1 MINRRDFLK
10 HTAVGAAGI
19 SLLGVPFPAEAAQ
32 AINLTILHTNDQ
44 HSRIDPFPDDGRK
57 YGGMGGMARRA
68 TLVEQVR
75 KQEPNVLL
83 LDSGDIW
90 QGTPY
95 FNFFGGELEYK
106 LMSDMKYDAS
116 TLGNHDFDNG
126 LKGLEKQLPNAA
138 FPFLIANY
146 DFSGTILK
154 DRFQPYKI
162 FEKQGVRVG
171 VFGLGIELEGLVGK
185 NNFSET
191 VYTDPVAVAREMVQE
206 LRGKQKCHLIICL
219 SHLGYS
225 YKDEKID
232 DLKLASQVAGIDV
245 ILGGH
250 THTFL
255 EQPEVVRHAQG
266 HETLVNQV
274 GWSGLFLGRID
285 FSFNRKSK
293 QKTDVRTALLP
304 VNTPVTTS

>member
-10 HTAVGAAGI
+10 HTVAGAAGI
-19 SLLGVPFPAEAAQ
+19 TLLGLPFSAEAAKD
-32 AINLTILHTNDQ
+32 INLTILHTNDQ

-83 LDSGDIW
+83 LDAGDIW

-106 LMSDMKYDAS
+106 LMSDMQYDAA

-126 LKGLEKQLPNAA
+126 LEGLEKQLPHAA
-138 FPFLIANY
+138 FPFISANY

-154 DRFQPYKI
+154 GRFQPYKV

-185 NNFSET
+185 SNYGET
-191 VYTDPVAVAREMVQE
+191 LYNDPVAVAREMVQE
-206 LRGKQKCHLIICL
+206 LRTAQKCNLVICL

-225 YKDEKID
+225 YKEEKID
-232 DLKLASQVAGIDV
+232 DLKLAGQVAGIDL

-255 EQPEVVRHAQG
+255 ERPELVRHESG

-285 FSFNRKSK
+285 FSFNQKSK
-293 QKTDVRTALLP
+293 QKSGVTTALLP
-304 VNTPVTTS
+304 VSAPVTAS

>member
-10 HTAVGAAGI
+10 HTVAGAAGI
-19 SLLGVPFPAEAAQ
+19 TLLGLPFSAEAAQ
-32 AINLTILHTNDQ
+32 SINLTILHTNDQ

-68 TLVEQVR
+68 TLVEQIR

-83 LDSGDIW
+83 LDAGDIW

-106 LMSDMKYDAS
+106 LMSDMQYDAA

-126 LKGLEKQLPNAA
+126 LEGLEKQLPHAA
-138 FPFLIANY
+138 FPFISANY

-154 DRFQPYKI
+154 GRFQPYKV

-185 NNFSET
+185 NNYGET
-191 VYTDPVAVAREMVQE
+191 LYNDPVAVAREMVQE
-206 LRGKQKCHLIICL
+206 LRAAQKCNLVICL

-225 YKDEKID
+225 YKEEKID
-232 DLKLASQVAGIDV
+232 DLKLAGQVAGIDL

-255 EQPEVVRHAQG
+255 EQPELVRHESG

-285 FSFNRKSK
+285 FAFNRKSK
-293 QKTDVRTALLP
+293 QKSGVTAALLP
-304 VNTPVTTS
+304 VSAPVTAS